1 MKADGRDERVFLG
14 CLSGLEIYPMF
25 WGRGVG
31 CFRVKGKG
39 WGTDMSTNIALY
51 TPLYYFSVVT

>member
-25 WGRGVG
+25 WGRGVV
-31 CFRVKGKG
+31 FESRVRVGV
-39 WGTDMSTNIALY
+39 MIC
-51 TPLYYFSVVT
+51 P

>member
-25 WGRGVG
+25 GVA
-31 CFRVKGKG
+31 V
-39 WGTDMSTNIALY
+39 L
-51 TPLYYFSVVT
+51 FSSQG